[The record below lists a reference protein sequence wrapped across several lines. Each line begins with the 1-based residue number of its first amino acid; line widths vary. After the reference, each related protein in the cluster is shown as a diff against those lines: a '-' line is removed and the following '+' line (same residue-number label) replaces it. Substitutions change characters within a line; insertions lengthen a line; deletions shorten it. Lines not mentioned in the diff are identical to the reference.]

1 MDLKGKMIVRNN
13 NIETAEMGEEVG
25 MLDVETG
32 NYYILNEIGTD
43 IWSLIEKPVAFEQ
56 LIDKLRMIYDVD
68 YETCE
73 VESLE
78 FIKEMIE
85 NKLIQ
90 VSDS

>member
-78 FIKEMIE
+78 FIGEMIE

>member
-1 MDLKGKMIVRNN
+1 MDLNGKMIVRNN

-43 IWSLIEKPVAFEQ
+43 IWTFLETPMTFEQ
-56 LIDKLRMIYDVD
+56 LIEKLRLVYDVS

-90 VSDS
+90 VMES

>member
-1 MDLKGKMIVRNN
+1 MDLKGKIIVRNN
-13 NIETAEMGEEVG
+13 SIETAEMGEEVG

-32 NYYILNEIGTD
+32 NYYMLNEIGTD
-43 IWSLIEKPVAFEQ
+43 IWSFLETPITFEQ
-56 LIDKLRMIYDVD
+56 LIEKLRMVYDVN

>member
-73 VESLE
+73 IESLE

-90 VSDS
+90 VMNS

>member
-13 NIETAEMGEEVG
+13 TIETAEMGEEVG

-43 IWSLIEKPVAFEQ
+43 IWSLLENPVAFEQ
-56 LIDKLRMIYDVD
+56 LIDKLRLIYDVD
-68 YETCE
+68 YDTCE
-73 VESLE
+73 IESLA
-78 FIKEMIE
+78 FIKEMVE

-90 VSDS
+90 VVD